1 LKINKDFEDF
11 FKILNKNKVQYLVV
25 GGYAVIYYSEPIA
38 TKDIDIFINPTKKN
52 SEKVY
57 KSIKEFFGVS
67 IKDLS
72 KHDFAKPGIIYQIGI
87 SPNRIDILNKIK
99 GISFKKAWKNKKF
112 FKYGKEKVW
121 VIGKEDLIKNKKLL
135 KREQDILH
143 LKKLKVYNLD
153 FKK

>member
-57 KSIKEFFGVS
+57 KSIKNFSEF
-67 IKDLS
+67 LLR
-72 KHDFAKPGIIYQIGI
+72 IYQ
-87 SPNRIDILNKIK
+87 NMILQNQ
-99 GISFKKAWKNKKF
+99 G
-112 FKYGKEKVW
+112 
-121 VIGKEDLIKNKKLL
+121 
-135 KREQDILH
+135 
-143 LKKLKVYNLD
+143 
-153 FKK
+153 